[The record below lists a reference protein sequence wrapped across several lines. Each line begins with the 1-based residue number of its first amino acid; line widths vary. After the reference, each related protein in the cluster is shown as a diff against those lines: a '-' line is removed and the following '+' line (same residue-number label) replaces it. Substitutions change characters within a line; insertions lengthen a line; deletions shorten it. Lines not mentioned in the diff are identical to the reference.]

1 MDLGFRLMDSLDPQ
15 LVKQEKFERVFVSRP
30 WKASTV
36 SKNYSAWK
44 RLSPEI
50 LSETIAF
57 GRTDRGTWANAKK
70 LVCKVDHK
78 CKRETS
84 T

>member
-1 MDLGFRLMDSLDPQ
+1 MDLGFRLMDSLDPR
-15 LVKQEKFERVFVSRP
+15 LVKQEKFERVFVGRP

-36 SKNYSAWK
+36 SENYSAWK

-70 LVCKVDHK
+70 LVRKVDHK
-78 CKRETS
+78 RKRETS